1 MRLLVLFLVIGV
13 LSIKTYSQQES
24 YKQNIRGVIL
34 DDDTEVPL
42 PGASVILLNT
52 NPIIGT
58 ISDTNGRFIIKN
70 VPVGR
75 ISLRIS
81 FIGYEE
87 IVLSNL
93 PLSSGKELVLSI
105 KLKEKV
111 FLTNE
116 VVVKAYGR
124 KDKPINEMATVSARS
139 FTTEETERFAGSLGD
154 PARMVSNYA
163 GVVAVNDSRN
173 DIIIRGN
180 SPAGLLWVLDGVEIP
195 NPNHFGSLGS
205 TGGPISIINNG
216 LLANSDFFTSAWPAQ
231 YGNAVSGVFDLRLRS
246 GNNEKHEF
254 LGQVGF
260 NGFEFGAEGP
270 LKKGKASYL
279 VSYRYS
285 TLAVFHAIGFDIGT
299 GEAVPQYQDLTF
311 KIDLPVNKIG
321 KFSVFGMGGSSY
333 IRLYDSEKKK
343 EEKLTY
349 SIGGYDTDFGSD
361 LGVIGM
367 SHLYFFNEKS
377 RIKTTVSAYG
387 TRVSTIVDS
396 LVFDNTGTFIPDK
409 KAPYYRG
416 NEQES
421 RLSFSTEYLNKI
433 NKKNLITA
441 GLNFG
446 KYFVDYADSIAVYNG
461 FLTLTK
467 ASGDFN
473 LIKSYIQYKH
483 KFSNRFVVTSGIYSQ
498 FMSLSKHTSV
508 EPRVGLKYSLSKNQ
522 SVSIGYGL
530 HSQTQVRPAYF
541 YQTVL
546 PDGSIYLSNKNL
558 DFTYSNQFVAGYDY
572 LISNNMRV
580 KLESYYQYLTNIPV
594 KNGFPEYSLIN
605 SGDDFYLSL
614 EDSLVNEGTGKNY
627 GLEFTFE
634 HFLHKGLYFLMTAS
648 IFDSKYTGS
657 DGIERNTAW
666 NGNYVFNALAGY
678 ESKILKHGSLNLNFK
693 AVYAGGKRYIPI
705 DLKNSR
711 LMNKTVYDWK
721 NAYRNKFE
729 NYFRIDVKISYKLNG
744 RKINQEWSIEL
755 QNVTDNKNIFREIY
769 DRQTQNIAYNYQM
782 SFFPIMMYRINF

>member
-1 MRLLVLFLVIGV
+1 MRLLVLFLVIGI

-75 ISLRIS
+75 ISLKIS

-311 KIDLPVNKIG
+311 
-321 KFSVFGMGGSSY
+321 VF
-333 IRLYDSEKKK
+333 
-343 EEKLTY
+343 
-349 SIGGYDTDFGSD
+349 
-361 LGVIGM
+361 
-367 SHLYFFNEKS
+367 
-377 RIKTTVSAYG
+377 
-387 TRVSTIVDS
+387 
-396 LVFDNTGTFIPDK
+396 
-409 KAPYYRG
+409 
-416 NEQES
+416 
-421 RLSFSTEYLNKI
+421 LN
-433 NKKNLITA
+433 
-441 GLNFG
+441 
-446 KYFVDYADSIAVYNG
+446 
-461 FLTLTK
+461 
-467 ASGDFN
+467 
-473 LIKSYIQYKH
+473 
-483 KFSNRFVVTSGIYSQ
+483 
-498 FMSLSKHTSV
+498 
-508 EPRVGLKYSLSKNQ
+508 
-522 SVSIGYGL
+522 
-530 HSQTQVRPAYF
+530 
-541 YQTVL
+541 
-546 PDGSIYLSNKNL
+546 
-558 DFTYSNQFVAGYDY
+558 
-572 LISNNMRV
+572 
-580 KLESYYQYLTNIPV
+580 
-594 KNGFPEYSLIN
+594 
-605 SGDDFYLSL
+605 
-614 EDSLVNEGTGKNY
+614 
-627 GLEFTFE
+627 
-634 HFLHKGLYFLMTAS
+634 
-648 IFDSKYTGS
+648 
-657 DGIERNTAW
+657 
-666 NGNYVFNALAGY
+666 
-678 ESKILKHGSLNLNFK
+678 SLNAFI
-693 AVYAGGKRYIPI
+693 V
-705 DLKNSR
+705 
-711 LMNKTVYDWK
+711 
-721 NAYRNKFE
+721 
-729 NYFRIDVKISYKLNG
+729 NG
-744 RKINQEWSIEL
+744 YL
-755 QNVTDNKNIFREIY
+755 L
-769 DRQTQNIAYNYQM
+769 A
-782 SFFPIMMYRINF
+782 